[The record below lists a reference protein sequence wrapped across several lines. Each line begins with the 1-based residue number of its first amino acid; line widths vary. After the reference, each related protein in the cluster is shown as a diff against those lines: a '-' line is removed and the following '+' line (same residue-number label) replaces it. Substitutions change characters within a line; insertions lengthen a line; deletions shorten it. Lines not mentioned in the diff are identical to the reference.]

1 MMLFVFVFCLDLFI
15 RPCQAA
21 VLPGKV
27 TNGTLT
33 LGYLMSWSHEWAVGP
48 FIGSAINIGIEEVKR
63 RQLIND
69 YEIDWI
75 LADTWCEVS
84 FEEI

>member
-1 MMLFVFVFCLDLFI
+1 MIFSITLIVCGLY
-15 RPCQAA
+15 RPGQAA

-33 LGYLMSWSHEWAVGP
+33 LGYLISWSHDWTIGP
-48 FIGSAINIGIEEVKR
+48 STGSAINIGIEEIKK
-63 RQLIND
+63 RQLIPD

-75 LADTWCEVS
+75 MADTWCEVCVT
-84 FEEI
+84 